1 MGVCESV
8 CWIYICTECI
18 FVLSFPDPAN
28 LKQAVIPSISTRG
41 MQQEYRTTI
50 KISPGADCT
59 EISCPCGRPQVSG
72 LPDAHLIAHAEAAG
86 HEPRELLLHRDT
98 VQGWREQYP
107 LDFEF
112 VVPSRQEVFANDK
125 MKDGENLLVPTASR
139 RRRGRPSNKKR
150 KKGVVESGLRKKRKT
165 ATCSLCD
172 REGHNKRRCPRLQRE

>member
-125 MKDGENLLVPTASR
+125 MKDGEKVP
-139 RRRGRPSNKKR
+139 
-150 KKGVVESGLRKKRKT
+150 KT
-165 ATCSLCD
+165 AEGVMSVFGCQCVYVHFLLLFVVGWCMPVVLCVAGED
-172 REGHNKRRCPRLQRE
+172 WAW